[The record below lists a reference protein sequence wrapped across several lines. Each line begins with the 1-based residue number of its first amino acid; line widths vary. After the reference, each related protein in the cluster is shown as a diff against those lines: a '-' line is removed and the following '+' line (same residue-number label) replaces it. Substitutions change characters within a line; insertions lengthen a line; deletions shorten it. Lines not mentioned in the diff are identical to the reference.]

1 MIGFPKSVGAAQL
14 KILPP
19 VALGSAFL
27 NNTPL
32 VAMMIP
38 VVWDLARNTG
48 LAASKL
54 FMGLRF
60 ASILGG
66 TITLIGTSVN
76 LIIGGLFADAM
87 ASGPPTGRKP
97 LTFFEPIWVGLSATV
112 AGLLF
117 M

>member
-1 MIGFPKSVGAAQL
+1 MIGFPKSVGGARL

-38 VVWDLARNTG
+38 VVRDLARNTG

-54 FMGLRF
+54 FMGLSF

-76 LIIGGLFADAM
+76 LILAGLVADAM
-87 ASGPPTGRKP
+87 ASGRLPGMKP
-97 LTFFEPIWVGLSATV
+97 LTIFEPIWVGLSATV
-112 AGLLF
+112 A
-117 M
+117 